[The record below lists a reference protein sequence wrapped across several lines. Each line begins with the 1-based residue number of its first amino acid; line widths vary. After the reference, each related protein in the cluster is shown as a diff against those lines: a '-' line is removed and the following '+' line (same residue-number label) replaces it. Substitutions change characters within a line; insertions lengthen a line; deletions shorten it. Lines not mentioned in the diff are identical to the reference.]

1 MKWKWKNT
9 GNGRSWVPQSHW
21 PLHGMLCVYD
31 EFVMKSLRSHDREN
45 LSFPRT
51 SDNTAKGLHTFKN
64 LLDSLGWY
72 GSVDWAQSCK
82 LKGHLFQFP
91 ARHMPGLQARSPVA
105 VTTSQHDHFSVI
117 SYLREAAAA
126 TQDRAGVR
134 TEEGGTVL
142 WVRLMAEIT
151 ATRVTNPPIRTQWG

>member
-105 VTTSQHDHFSVI
+105 VTTSNTTISQLFPTCGRRPLQH
-117 SYLREAAAA
+117 
-126 TQDRAGVR
+126 R
-134 TEEGGTVL
+134 TEQVSEQRKVVPFCG
-142 WVRLMAEIT
+142 
-151 ATRVTNPPIRTQWG
+151 WGWWRRSQQPGWRILL